1 MTEQITANMNTVTS
15 AIRQICDKDGNFYF
29 DEMVAASGLDAVA
42 VRQAIC
48 FLNKAGHSIVK
59 MRSGL
64 GEWQDQKIY
73 WARRELAKSC

>member
-1 MTEQITANMNTVTS
+1 MNENIQSNMNTVTS

-29 DEMVAASGLDAVA
+29 DEMVTASGLDAVA

-48 FLNKAGHSIVK
+48 FLNKAGHRIEK
-59 MRSGL
+59 MRSQL
-64 GEWQDQKIY
+64 GYWQDQKIY

>member
-1 MTEQITANMNTVTS
+1 MNATIEQNMNIVTS
-15 AIRQICDKDGNFYF
+15 TIAQICDKDGNFYF

-48 FLNKAGHSIVK
+48 FLNKAGHRIEK

-64 GEWQDQKIY
+64 GEWQDQKIA
-73 WARRELAKSC
+73 WARRELAKNC